1 MKVANDNQQIDPSR
15 QILQF
20 ISLNVQ
26 FFPFKKYKIM
36 YMLYVIYNSQS
47 SAHVYKIHMV
57 I

>member
-47 SAHVYKIHMV
+47 SGHVYKIHMV